1 VSCYWELFGEQLE
14 NLKNRF
20 GNVMETHME
29 QDGNKEKNQKKILP
43 PSSKRKKLDTSLV
56 HAEPF
61 IGCMQL
67 LFPKLFATIF
77 ATNSAC
83 KEHPTQHSGC
93 QCQG

>member
-1 VSCYWELFGEQLE
+1 LGKLYGIKVSCYWELFGEQLE

-67 LFPKLFATIF
+67 LFPKLFVTIF
-77 ATNSAC
+77 RL
-83 KEHPTQHSGC
+83 G
-93 QCQG
+93 